1 MVPEADIGLISGER
15 SAFDPKRTFL
25 INYEKTMAQATTIQ
39 WKRIS
44 IEFAA
49 IVGSILLAF
58 SIDAWWQEAQ
68 DQKSIKHSLA
78 RLADNLSATVSDLQS
93 DLEILDYSAEA
104 ARMFINEESVD
115 ISKEKATASLAK
127 LFDTRSPAVES
138 AEYKALTSTGRLRD
152 IPNVDIIRVL
162 TSIYDQMPKLN
173 RLAVNT
179 GNEARDLRKL
189 IAPEIVYNQIG
200 SFSLDRPTFELSD
213 RGLEILTRADVRE
226 QIVDAGYRASFQA
239 VRYRALIA
247 DIENAIALI
256 DAEMK

>member
-1 MVPEADIGLISGER
+1 MA
-15 SAFDPKRTFL
+15 AFDPKQPFL
-25 INYEKTMAQATTIQ
+25 ITDETTMAHATTIQ

-58 SIDAWWQEAQ
+58 SIDAWWQDAQ
-68 DQKSIKHSLA
+68 DQKSIEHSLA

-93 DLEILDYSAEA
+93 DLEILDHSAEA
-104 ARMFINEESVD
+104 ARMLINGESVD
-115 ISKEKATASLAK
+115 ISKGKATASLAK

-152 IPNVDIIRVL
+152 IPNVDIVRVL

-173 RLAVNT
+173 RLADKT
-179 GNEARDLRKL
+179 GNEARNLRKL
-189 IAPEIVYNQIG
+189 IAPEIVYDQIG

-213 RGLEILTRADVRE
+213 RGLEILTRTDIRE

-247 DIENAIALI
+247 DIENAIVLI
-256 DAEMK
+256 EVELQ